1 MAYFYNKN
9 ERLPGLR
16 QEVKGNL
23 MLTAG
28 IRDQQRKLRVSA
40 RVKRRCKGSN
50 CLTKASIN
58 FQLILQVLIEA
69 QYLTCSR
76 RRSALAEV
84 ESWF

>member
-28 IRDQQRKLRVSA
+28 IRDQQRKSWVSA
-40 RVKRRCKGSN
+40 RVKRDAKEATVN
-50 CLTKASIN
+50 KSIDK
-58 FQLILQVLIEA
+58 LSAYPSGADRSSIP
-69 QYLTCSR
+69 YL
-76 RRSALAEV
+76 
-84 ESWF
+84 F